1 MCIYELIAIFWIDD
15 TLRFQ
20 AAAAGYQN
28 LQILVILSC
37 MSYLDTYI
45 LILRANKKKEWKIF
59 PNMDII
65 LDTGSTLQSHFKL
78 LISIG

>member
-15 TLRFQ
+15 TLGFQ

-45 LILRANKKKEWKIF
+45 LILRANKKPRLKKYDQIW
-59 PNMDII
+59 
-65 LDTGSTLQSHFKL
+65 T
-78 LISIG
+78 